1 MKENEL
7 IGMKNKIAS
16 LTNIVQYLLQE
27 NQNIK
32 TLASGTFETIRFMPD
47 YDAAVAKLAEKVK
60 ESAEARPTF
69 ETIRF
74 MPDYDEAV
82 AKLAEKV
89 KEGAEA
95 RPENIEVVDEEIVT
109 PKLEID

>member
-47 YDAAVAKLAEKVK
+47 YDEAVAKLAEKVK
-60 ESAEARPTF
+60 ESAET
-69 ETIRF
+69 
-74 MPDYDEAV
+74 
-82 AKLAEKV
+82 
-89 KEGAEA
+89 

>member
-47 YDAAVAKLAEKVK
+47 YDEAVAKLAEKVK
-60 ESAEARPTF
+60 ESAEARP
-69 ETIRF
+69 
-74 MPDYDEAV
+74 
-82 AKLAEKV
+82 
-89 KEGAEA
+89 
-95 RPENIEVVDEEIVT
+95 ENMEVVDEEIVT

>member
-47 YDAAVAKLAEKVK
+47 YDEAVKKLAEKVK
-60 ESAEARPTF
+60 ESAET
-69 ETIRF
+69 
-74 MPDYDEAV
+74 
-82 AKLAEKV
+82 
-89 KEGAEA
+89 

>member
-47 YDAAVAKLAEKVK
+47 YDEAVAKLAEKVK
-60 ESAEARPTF
+60 ESAEARP
-69 ETIRF
+69 
-74 MPDYDEAV
+74 
-82 AKLAEKV
+82 
-89 KEGAEA
+89 
-95 RPENIEVVDEEIVT
+95 ENMEVVDEETVT

>member
-47 YDAAVAKLAEKVK
+47 YD
-60 ESAEARPTF
+60 
-69 ETIRF
+69 
-74 MPDYDEAV
+74 EAV

-95 RPENIEVVDEEIVT
+95 RLENIEVVDEEIVT

>member
-47 YDAAVAKLAEKVK
+47 YDEAVAKLAEKVK
-60 ESAEARPTF
+60 ES
-69 ETIRF
+69 
-74 MPDYDEAV
+74 D
-82 AKLAEKV
+82 
-89 KEGAEA
+89 EA

>member
-60 ESAEARPTF
+60 ESAEAR
-69 ETIRF
+69 
-74 MPDYDEAV
+74 
-82 AKLAEKV
+82 AE
-89 KEGAEA
+89 
-95 RPENIEVVDEEIVT
+95 NMEVVDEEIVT

>member
-1 MKENEL
+1 
-7 IGMKNKIAS
+7 MKNKIAS

-47 YDAAVAKLAEKVK
+47 YDEAVAKLAEKVK
-60 ESAEARPTF
+60 ES
-69 ETIRF
+69 
-74 MPDYDEAV
+74 
-82 AKLAEKV
+82 
-89 KEGAEA
+89 AEA

>member
-7 IGMKNKIAS
+7 IGMRNKITS
-16 LTNIVQYLLQE
+16 LTNIVKFLLEE

-47 YDAAVAKLAEKVK
+47 YDAAVQKLADRVK
-60 ESAEARPTF
+60 AAAA
-69 ETIRF
+69 
-74 MPDYDEAV
+74 DNV
-82 AKLAEKV
+82 AID
-89 KEGAEA
+89 
-95 RPENIEVVDEEIVT
+95 NIEVVDEEIVT

>member
-7 IGMKNKIAS
+7 IGMRNKIES
-16 LTNIVQYLLQE
+16 LTNIVKYLLEE

-47 YDAAVAKLAEKVK
+47 YEEAVQKLADRVK
-60 ESAEARPTF
+60 ASAETNA
-69 ETIRF
+69 
-74 MPDYDEAV
+74 D
-82 AKLAEKV
+82 
-89 KEGAEA
+89 
-95 RPENIEVVDEEIVT
+95 NIEVKDEEIVT

>member
-60 ESAEARPTF
+60 EG
-69 ETIRF
+69 
-74 MPDYDEAV
+74 V
-82 AKLAEKV
+82 
-89 KEGAEA
+89 EA

>member
-47 YDAAVAKLAEKVK
+47 YDEAVAKLAEKVK
-60 ESAEARPTF
+60 ES
-69 ETIRF
+69 
-74 MPDYDEAV
+74 
-82 AKLAEKV
+82 
-89 KEGAEA
+89 AEA

>member
-7 IGMKNKIAS
+7 IGMRNKIES
-16 LTNIVQYLLQE
+16 LTNIVKYLLEE

-47 YDAAVAKLAEKVK
+47 YEEAVQKLADRVK
-60 ESAEARPTF
+60 ASTEAEA
-69 ETIRF
+69 
-74 MPDYDEAV
+74 D
-82 AKLAEKV
+82 
-89 KEGAEA
+89 
-95 RPENIEVVDEEIVT
+95 NIEVKDEEIVT

>member
-47 YDAAVAKLAEKVK
+47 YEAAVAKLAEKVK
-60 ESAEARPTF
+60 ESAEARP
-69 ETIRF
+69 
-74 MPDYDEAV
+74 
-82 AKLAEKV
+82 
-89 KEGAEA
+89 
-95 RPENIEVVDEEIVT
+95 ENMEVVDEEIVT

>member
-47 YDAAVAKLAEKVK
+47 YD
-60 ESAEARPTF
+60 
-69 ETIRF
+69 
-74 MPDYDEAV
+74 EAV

-95 RPENIEVVDEEIVT
+95 RQENIEVVDEEIVT

>member
-16 LTNIVQYLLQE
+16 LTNIVQFLLQE

-47 YDAAVAKLAEKVK
+47 YEEAVKKLADKVK
-60 ESAEARPTF
+60 AST
-69 ETIRF
+69 
-74 MPDYDEAV
+74 D
-82 AKLAEKV
+82 AK
-89 KEGAEA
+89 
-95 RPENIEVVDEEIVT
+95 NIEVKDEEIVT

>member
-47 YDAAVAKLAEKVK
+47 YD
-60 ESAEARPTF
+60 
-69 ETIRF
+69 
-74 MPDYDEAV
+74 EAV

-89 KEGAEA
+89 KEGVEA
-95 RPENIEVVDEEIVT
+95 RPENIEVADEEIVT

>member
-60 ESAEARPTF
+60 ESAEARP
-69 ETIRF
+69 
-74 MPDYDEAV
+74 
-82 AKLAEKV
+82 
-89 KEGAEA
+89 
-95 RPENIEVVDEEIVT
+95 ENMEVVDEEIVT

>member
-1 MKENEL
+1 MKESEL

-60 ESAEARPTF
+60 ESAEARP
-69 ETIRF
+69 
-74 MPDYDEAV
+74 
-82 AKLAEKV
+82 
-89 KEGAEA
+89 
-95 RPENIEVVDEEIVT
+95 ENMEVVDEEIVT

>member
-7 IGMKNKIAS
+7 IGMRDKIES
-16 LTNIVQYLLQE
+16 LTNIVKYLLEE

-47 YDAAVAKLAEKVK
+47 YEEAVQKLADRVK
-60 ESAEARPTF
+60 ASAETNA
-69 ETIRF
+69 
-74 MPDYDEAV
+74 D
-82 AKLAEKV
+82 
-89 KEGAEA
+89 
-95 RPENIEVVDEEIVT
+95 NIEVKDEEIVT

>member
-47 YDAAVAKLAEKVK
+47 YEEAVKKLADKVK
-60 ESAEARPTF
+60 ASA
-69 ETIRF
+69 
-74 MPDYDEAV
+74 D
-82 AKLAEKV
+82 AK
-89 KEGAEA
+89 
-95 RPENIEVVDEEIVT
+95 NIEVKDEEIVT

>member
-1 MKENEL
+1 MKESEL

-47 YDAAVAKLAEKVK
+47 YDEAVNKLAEKVK
-60 ESAEARPTF
+60 ES
-69 ETIRF
+69 
-74 MPDYDEAV
+74 
-82 AKLAEKV
+82 
-89 KEGAEA
+89 AEA

>member
-7 IGMKNKIAS
+7 IGMRNKIES

-47 YDAAVAKLAEKVK
+47 YEEAVQKLADRVK
-60 ESAEARPTF
+60 ESAETNA
-69 ETIRF
+69 
-74 MPDYDEAV
+74 D
-82 AKLAEKV
+82 
-89 KEGAEA
+89 
-95 RPENIEVVDEEIVT
+95 NIEVKDEEIVT

>member
-7 IGMKNKIAS
+7 IGMRNKIES

-47 YDAAVAKLAEKVK
+47 YDDAVKKLADRVK
-60 ESAEARPTF
+60 
-69 ETIRF
+69 
-74 MPDYDEAV
+74 
-82 AKLAEKV
+82 AEK
-89 KEGAEA
+89 EA
-95 RPENIEVVDEEIVT
+95 AAAENIEVVDEEAVS

>member
-7 IGMKNKIAS
+7 IGMRNKIES

-47 YDAAVAKLAEKVK
+47 YEEAVQKLADRVK
-60 ESAEARPTF
+60 ASAETNA
-69 ETIRF
+69 
-74 MPDYDEAV
+74 D
-82 AKLAEKV
+82 
-89 KEGAEA
+89 
-95 RPENIEVVDEEIVT
+95 NIEVKDEEIVT

>member
-7 IGMKNKIAS
+7 IGMRNKIES
-16 LTNIVQYLLQE
+16 LTNIVKYLLEE

-47 YDAAVAKLAEKVK
+47 YEEAVQKLADRVK
-60 ESAEARPTF
+60 ASAEA
-69 ETIRF
+69 
-74 MPDYDEAV
+74 EAD
-82 AKLAEKV
+82 
-89 KEGAEA
+89 
-95 RPENIEVVDEEIVT
+95 NIEVKDEEIVT

>member
-47 YDAAVAKLAEKVK
+47 YD
-60 ESAEARPTF
+60 
-69 ETIRF
+69 
-74 MPDYDEAV
+74 EAV

-89 KEGAEA
+89 KEGVEA
-95 RPENIEVVDEEIVT
+95 RPENVEVVDEEIVT

>member
-47 YDAAVAKLAEKVK
+47 YDEAVAKLAEKVK
-60 ESAEARPTF
+60 ESAEARP
-69 ETIRF
+69 
-74 MPDYDEAV
+74 
-82 AKLAEKV
+82 
-89 KEGAEA
+89 
-95 RPENIEVVDEEIVT
+95 ENVEVVDEEIVT

>member
-60 ESAEARPTF
+60 ESAEARP
-69 ETIRF
+69 
-74 MPDYDEAV
+74 
-82 AKLAEKV
+82 
-89 KEGAEA
+89 
-95 RPENIEVVDEEIVT
+95 ENIEVVDEEIVT

>member
-47 YDAAVAKLAEKVK
+47 YDAAVAKLA
-60 ESAEARPTF
+60 
-69 ETIRF
+69 
-74 MPDYDEAV
+74 D
-82 AKLAEKV
+82 KV

>member
-7 IGMKNKIAS
+7 IGMKNKITS

-60 ESAEARPTF
+60 ESTE
-69 ETIRF
+69 
-74 MPDYDEAV
+74 V
-82 AKLAEKV
+82 
-89 KEGAEA
+89 

>member
-1 MKENEL
+1 MKESEL
-7 IGMKNKIAS
+7 IGMKNRIAS
-16 LTNIVQYLLQE
+16 LTNIVEYLLQE

-47 YDAAVAKLAEKVK
+47 YDEAVKKLAEKVK
-60 ESAEARPTF
+60 ES
-69 ETIRF
+69 
-74 MPDYDEAV
+74 
-82 AKLAEKV
+82 
-89 KEGAEA
+89 AEA

>member
-47 YDAAVAKLAEKVK
+47 YDTAVAKLAEKVK
-60 ESAEARPTF
+60 ESAEARP
-69 ETIRF
+69 
-74 MPDYDEAV
+74 
-82 AKLAEKV
+82 
-89 KEGAEA
+89 
-95 RPENIEVVDEEIVT
+95 ENMEVVDEEIVT

>member
-47 YDAAVAKLAEKVK
+47 YDKAVARLAEKVK
-60 ESAEARPTF
+60 EST
-69 ETIRF
+69 
-74 MPDYDEAV
+74 
-82 AKLAEKV
+82 
-89 KEGAEA
+89 EA
-95 RPENIEVVDEEIVT
+95 RPENMEVVDEEIVT

>member
-7 IGMKNKIAS
+7 IGMRNKIES

-47 YDAAVAKLAEKVK
+47 YDDAVKKLADRVKSEK
-60 ESAEARPTF
+60 EA
-69 ETIRF
+69 
-74 MPDYDEAV
+74 A
-82 AKLAEKV
+82 AA
-89 KEGAEA
+89 
-95 RPENIEVVDEEIVT
+95 ENIEVVDEEAVS

>member
-1 MKENEL
+1 MKESEL

-47 YDAAVAKLAEKVK
+47 YDEAVAKLAEKVK
-60 ESAEARPTF
+60 ESAEARP
-69 ETIRF
+69 
-74 MPDYDEAV
+74 
-82 AKLAEKV
+82 
-89 KEGAEA
+89 
-95 RPENIEVVDEEIVT
+95 ENMEVVDEEIVT

>member
-60 ESAEARPTF
+60 ESAEARP
-69 ETIRF
+69 
-74 MPDYDEAV
+74 D
-82 AKLAEKV
+82 
-89 KEGAEA
+89 
-95 RPENIEVVDEEIVT
+95 NIEVVDEEIVT

>member
-47 YDAAVAKLAEKVK
+47 YD
-60 ESAEARPTF
+60 
-69 ETIRF
+69 
-74 MPDYDEAV
+74 EAV

-89 KEGAEA
+89 KERAEA
-95 RPENIEVVDEEIVT
+95 RPENMEVVDEEIVT